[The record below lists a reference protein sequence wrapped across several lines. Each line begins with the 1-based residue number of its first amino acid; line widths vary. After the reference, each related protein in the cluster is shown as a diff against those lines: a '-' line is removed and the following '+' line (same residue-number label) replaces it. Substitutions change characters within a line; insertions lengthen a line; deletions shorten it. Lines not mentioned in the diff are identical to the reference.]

1 MNTGVL
7 ECNAVE
13 ANRHAP
19 RRACLFQTETSNN
32 HEEHEEHE
40 EKQLEE
46 NQLASGVRVC
56 PSTSFFFVFF
66 VLFVVQRLMRL
77 PPAVLRLI
85 PAP

>member
-40 EKQLEE
+40 EKQFEE
-46 NQLASGVRVC
+46 NQLA
-56 PSTSFFFVFF
+56 
-66 VLFVVQRLMRL
+66 
-77 PPAVLRLI
+77 
-85 PAP
+85 